1 MKQKVPPSLRV
12 WFLIHFVVDMLF
24 AIPLII
30 NPVWFLRLVGF
41 GVVEPFA
48 TRLVGAALIGIGG
61 VSLAAHKAGVETF
74 NSLLTLKILWSISA
88 MLGIIL
94 TLIQG
99 GSKVGWFILAM
110 FFVFSGVWVYYKK
123 RINKKIN

>member
-74 NSLLTLKILWSISA
+74 NSLLTLKILWSFSA

>member
-41 GVVEPFA
+41 GVVESFA

-74 NSLLTLKILWSISA
+74 NSLLTLKILWSFSA